1 MSDGAVCQCWA
12 RSEGE
17 CCCAGVDWRSKREV
31 ELEAIVSDYE
41 QHGGVSKAWGE
52 LKAEN
57 ERYKEAL
64 GVIAHHACG
73 DCNTDKLGSEFCN
86 GCEVGIAKQALKE
99 TQ

>member
-1 MSDGAVCQCWA
+1 MSD
-12 RSEGE
+12 SET
-17 CCCAGVDWRSKREV
+17 ADNFNRGVTKCIEQTCSEQQSVIR
-31 ELEAIVSDYE
+31 LLQAIISDYE
-41 QHGGVSKAWGE
+41 QHGRVTKAWGE

-64 GVIAHHACG
+64 EVIAHHACG

>member
-1 MSDGAVCQCWA
+1 MSDPYAHVMIA
-12 RSEGE
+12 
-17 CCCAGVDWRSKREV
+17 
-31 ELEAIVSDYE
+31 ELQEELAELKEIISDDYE
-41 QHGGVSKAWGE
+41 QHGRVTKAWGE

-64 GVIAHHACG
+64 EVIAHHACG

-99 TQ
+99 IQSK